1 MPAVVGYRERL
12 ATLQGAWDSL
22 ALLSHL
28 SDDGTNLS
36 NTREAFESL
45 AADLVTHL
53 ETETH
58 RKVLLASRARAQVVI
73 DILVRNLFERTA
85 DIGFLAA
92 DDTIRAYA
100 GAATAT
106 APNGDSNGTDAETST
121 GSLNS
126 AGDALQ
132 RRLAEYVSK
141 YSVYQNVILLSPDGK
156 VLLQLDGGQAPAV
169 SRDPLLATTLASGGY
184 VETFRRSDL
193 VPNARRALIYS
204 HRVASDRQTLGV
216 LCLCFRL
223 EDECDSIFARL
234 RSEADWTV
242 LSLLDA
248 NGEVIF
254 SSDSYQLPVGA
265 KLAGADG
272 ENGNILRFAGREF
285 LAVTCKAQ
293 PYQGYAGPAWRG
305 HVMIPL
311 ERAFDAHAGGEPLSC
326 AAEVLADLRSTTSK
340 FSAALRKIPDQ
351 ADAVQ
356 RDLNRSVWNGSVRLS
371 LGNGSNG
378 TFAKALLREISN
390 MGRKTKEVFE
400 RSIEELHET
409 VVSSVLHDS
418 RFFASLAIELLARNF
433 YERANDCRWWALN
446 ATLSGRLTGVPD
458 CIDAAATQVLRHINS
473 LYTVYHGIV
482 LFDTQRRIV
491 ATSRPD
497 HEELLGTVIDEAWA
511 SDALAIS
518 RTQAY
523 SVSQF
528 RPSPLYD
535 GRPTLIFAAGIRT
548 NEGRAAGGIAVVF
561 DTAPQ
566 LAAMLQDA
574 TPKDERG
581 KAQTGCVTLFL
592 DRELRVL
599 SCTDPA
605 LDAAGLDF
613 QWLKETPSDGEA
625 RVMRIG
631 DEYHS
636 VGAKRDTGYREFEGL
651 GGYAVVLMPLG
662 RVPQRGAARS
672 APSQKSA
679 ARQDNGKRDTVEFA
693 TFAVGENW
701 YALPTANVIEA
712 VDGRTLRS
720 LPKTEAWCAGYLM
733 FAGEPIV
740 VADMARLLGTTNT
753 ETPRIVV
760 AIRAPGHK
768 RPFGLL
774 VESLGDIPEV
784 ARDRLLPLG
793 SSGIHSTSL
802 LVEHAIEVAD
812 PRDPMV
818 MVLNT
823 GRLAALMRGES
834 IAELVEAVA

>member
-1 MPAVVGYRERL
+1 M
-12 ATLQGAWDSL
+12 QGAWDSL

-45 AADLVTHL
+45 AAELVTHL
-53 ETETH
+53 EMETH
-58 RKVLLASRARAQVVI
+58 KKALLAARARAQVAI

-92 DDTIRAYA
+92 DDAIRSYA
-100 GAATAT
+100 SEAVAMGDHTPDANEESAASA
-106 APNGDSNGTDAETST
+106 
-121 GSLNS
+121 LN
-126 AGDALQ
+126 AAHRTMQ
-132 RRLAEYVSK
+132 RRLSEYVSK
-141 YSVYQNVILLSPDGK
+141 YSVYQNVILLSPDGR
-156 VLLQLDGGQAPAV
+156 VLLQLEGGQAPTA
-169 SRDPLLATTLASGGY
+169 SRDPLLSATLATDGY
-184 VETFRRSDL
+184 VETFRSSDL
-193 VPNARRALIYS
+193 VPDARRALIYS
-204 HRVASDRQTLGV
+204 HRVTSDKQTLGV

-223 EDECDSIFARL
+223 EDECESIFAQL
-234 RSEADWTV
+234 RSQTDWTV

-248 NGEVIF
+248 NSEVII
-254 SSDSYQLPVGA
+254 SSDVQQMPVGA
-265 KLAGADG
+265 KLTGIGDESG
-272 ENGNILRFAGREF
+272 HIMRFAGREF
-285 LAVTCKAQ
+285 LAVTCRAQ

-311 ERAFDAHAGGEPLSC
+311 ERAFEAHEGAEQPSC
-326 AAEVLADLRSTTSK
+326 AAEVLADLRATASK
-340 FSAALRKIPDQ
+340 FSAALREIPHK

-418 RFFASLAIELLARNF
+418 RFLASLAIELLARNF

-446 ATLSGRLTGVPD
+446 ATLSGRLAGVEN
-458 CIDAAATQVLRHINS
+458 CTAESATEVLRHINS

-491 ATSRPD
+491 AASRPD
-497 HEELLGTVIDEAWA
+497 HDEMLGTVIDEKWA
-511 SDALAIS
+511 ADALAQS
-518 RTQAY
+518 GTQAY

-535 GRPTLIFAAGIRT
+535 GRPTYIFAAAIRCAA
-548 NEGRAAGGIAVVF
+548 GRCVGGIAVVF

-574 TPKDERG
+574 IPKDESG
-581 KAQTGCVTLFL
+581 KPQAGCIALFL
-592 DRELRVL
+592 DRDLRVL
-599 SCTDPA
+599 ACTSPA
-605 LDAAGLDF
+605 VDSAKLDWIKD
-613 QWLKETPSDGEA
+613 SA
-625 RVMRIG
+625 RTGDAQVMRVG

-636 VGAKRDTGYREFEGL
+636 VGARRDTGYREFEGL

-662 RVPQRGAARS
+662 KISQQAAARRS
-672 APSQKSA
+672 ASHKPA
-679 ARQDNGKRDTVEFA
+679 ARQDNGKQDAVELA

-701 YALPTANVIEA
+701 YALPTAHVIEA
-712 VDGRTLRS
+712 VDARSLQS
-720 LPKTEAWCAGYLM
+720 LPKAQAWCAGYLM
-733 FAGEPIV
+733 FADEPIV
-740 VADMARLLGTTNT
+740 VADMARLLGTTNI
-753 ETPRIVV
+753 ETPRMVV
-760 AIRAPGHK
+760 AIRAPGQT

-784 ARDRLLPLG
+784 ARERLLPIAGLREQ
-793 SSGIHSTSL
+793 STSL
-802 LVEHAIEVAD
+802 LVEYAIEVAD

-823 GRLAALMRGES
+823 QRLVSLLRGEA
-834 IAELVEAVA
+834 IAEAVEAAA

>member
-1 MPAVVGYRERL
+1 
-12 ATLQGAWDSL
+12 
-22 ALLSHL
+22 L

-58 RKVLLASRARAQVVI
+58 KKALLAARARAQVTI

-92 DDTIRAYA
+92 DDAIRSYA
-100 GAATAT
+100 SQAIAAGNAADRTM
-106 APNGDSNGTDAETST
+106 
-121 GSLNS
+121 
-126 AGDALQ
+126 Q
-132 RRLAEYVSK
+132 HRLAEYVSK
-141 YSVYQNVILLSPDGK
+141 YSVYENVILLSPDGR
-156 VLLQLDGGQAPAV
+156 VLLQLEGGQAPAV
-169 SRDPLLATTLASGGY
+169 SRDPLLSATLATEGY
-184 VETFRRSDL
+184 VETFRCSDL
-193 VPNARRALIYS
+193 VPGSRRALIYS
-204 HRVASDRQTLGV
+204 HRVTSDRQTVGV

-223 EDECDSIFARL
+223 EDECEGIFTQL
-234 RSEADWTV
+234 RSETDWTV

-254 SSDSYQLPVGA
+254 SSDSQQMPVGA
-265 KLAGADG
+265 KLTGSGDKSG
-272 ENGNILRFAGREF
+272 HIMRFAGREF

-311 ERAFDAHAGGEPLSC
+311 ERAFEAHDGAEQSSC
-326 AAEVLADLRSTTSK
+326 SAQVLADLRATASR
-340 FSAALRKIPDQ
+340 FSAALREIPHK
-351 ADAVQ
+351 ADGVQ

-409 VVSSVLHDS
+409 VVSSVVHDS
-418 RFFASLAIELLARNF
+418 RFLASLAIELLARNF

-446 ATLSGRLTGVPD
+446 ATLSGRLAGAEGAGD
-458 CIDAAATQVLRHINS
+458 EAATQVLRHINS

-491 ATSRPD
+491 ASSRPD
-497 HEELLGTVIDEAWA
+497 HEELLGTVIEETWA
-511 SDALAIS
+511 SDALAVS
-518 RTQAY
+518 GTQSF

-535 GRPTLIFAAGIRT
+535 GRPTYIFAAGIRSAA
-548 NEGRAAGGIAVVF
+548 GRCLGGIAVVF

-574 TPKDERG
+574 IPKDESGR
-581 KAQTGCVTLFL
+581 AQAGCVALFL

-599 SCTDPA
+599 ACTDPQ
-605 LDAAGLDF
+605 LEVSQLHWIRDSVR
-613 QWLKETPSDGEA
+613 TGEA

-662 RVPQRGAARS
+662 KISRPGASRKALSPR
-672 APSQKSA
+672 PP
-679 ARQDNGKRDTVEFA
+679 ARQESGKQDTVELA
-693 TFAVGENW
+693 TFAVGESW
-701 YALPTANVIEA
+701 YALPTAHVIEA
-712 VDGRTLRS
+712 VDARSLQS
-720 LPKTEAWCAGYLM
+720 LPKTQAWCAGYLM

-740 VADMARLLGTTNT
+740 VADMARLLGTTNI
-753 ETPRIVV
+753 ETPRLVV
-760 AIRAPGHK
+760 AIRAPGQA

-784 ARDRLLPLG
+784 ARERLLPIAGLRDRA
-793 SSGIHSTSL
+793 TCL

-823 GRLAALMRGES
+823 QRLVALMRGES
-834 IAELVEAVA
+834 LEEAVEAAA